1 MAYRYDEKTGE
12 FIGSPDPPK
21 TSPGRTCDNP
31 APPRRTYDGGT
42 REKRPSWWVRVLYY
56 GLVIFI
62 VNVLCNLCS

>member
-21 TSPGRTCDNP
+21 TSPGR
-31 APPRRTYDGGT
+31 AYDGGT
-42 REKRPSWWVRVLYY
+42 REKRPSWWVRVMYY